1 MVNENFISLLIPGAG
16 GGSDPSIA
24 GFFNNDRW
32 NPSGNL
38 IPGVID
44 GDYSQII
51 SINSEFGVS
60 EFSPES
66 YNMNTDVK
74 LKRDSSDYAY
84 FEIFFS
90 GDNQNRDY
98 ISPRRKIWNN
108 NGTVTPNIGDLSYI
122 PTKSQIIPLYQW
134 NVNYSAS
141 NTIFGNQNNNW
152 DTNENGY
159 FKIRY
164 QSLDRFSPTSQY
176 QVVGSTLQKNW
187 KGFIYNVDGN
197 GTPTDSIPSG
207 YNQRLTFGTPFFFYF
222 GVVKG
227 SSAFDKFRTKYI
239 NDELI

>member
-1 MVNENFISLLIPGAG
+1 
-16 GGSDPSIA
+16 
-24 GFFNNDRW
+24 
-32 NPSGNL
+32 
-38 IPGVID
+38 
-44 GDYSQII
+44 
-51 SINSEFGVS
+51 
-60 EFSPES
+60 
-66 YNMNTDVK
+66 MNTDVK

>member
-1 MVNENFISLLIPGAG
+1 MEPKQKRLTEGQRRKMTRNKQENMLFCCMCFWGCVMLIGTL
-16 GGSDPSIA
+16 IELVCK
-24 GFFNNDRW
+24 FFN
-32 NPSGNL
+32 
-38 IPGVID
+38 ID
-44 GDYSQII
+44 
-51 SINSEFGVS
+51 N
-60 EFSPES
+60 
-66 YNMNTDVK
+66 YNNC
-74 LKRDSSDYAY
+74 
-84 FEIFFS
+84 
-90 GDNQNRDY
+90 
-98 ISPRRKIWNN
+98 
-108 NGTVTPNIGDLSYI
+108 
-122 PTKSQIIPLYQW
+122 
-134 NVNYSAS
+134 
-141 NTIFGNQNNNW
+141 